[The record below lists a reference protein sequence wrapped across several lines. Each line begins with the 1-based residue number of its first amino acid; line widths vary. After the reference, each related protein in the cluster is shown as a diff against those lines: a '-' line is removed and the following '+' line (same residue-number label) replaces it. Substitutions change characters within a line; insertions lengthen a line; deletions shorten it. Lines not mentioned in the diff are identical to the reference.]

1 MKRDIKE
8 RGRDIAGVL
17 LQYNR
22 FVKPAYDEFIKPTM
36 RHADII
42 VPRGSFNTVALNILL
57 ENLASKLS
65 VKEEKDEENKEKKE
79 LL

>member
-42 VPRGSFNTVALNILL
+42 VPRGSFNTVALNLLL